1 MQLSFILVKPRNPQ
15 NIGATARAMGNFGF
29 EDLRLVNPWD
39 PTWQEAKSAVGA
51 SPILKK
57 AKVFNSL
64 KEATSDANIIIAT
77 TALKNRKPF
86 QQILTLNKID
96 SFLKENK
103 NQKIALLF
111 GNEKTGLTA
120 EDIDQADYILNIPT
134 TAKVPSIN
142 LAQAVILSCWEF
154 AKNNLKT
161 PRANTKKSATVKE
174 KEIAFNNL
182 SILLD
187 KLDLPPILNKKI
199 CTQKIQKI
207 SAAKNFTK
215 EDIFFIN
222 SIVQKIIKKLDSG
235 SR

>member
-1 MQLSFILVKPRNPQ
+1 MQISFILVKPRNPQ
-15 NIGATARAMGNFGF
+15 NIGAAARAMGNFGF
-29 EDLRLVNPWD
+29 EDLRLINPWD

-57 AKVFNSL
+57 AKVFDSIE
-64 KEATSDANIIIAT
+64 EAAKDANILIAT

-103 NQKIALLF
+103 DKKIAILF
-111 GNEKTGLTA
+111 GSEKTGLSA
-120 EDIDQADYILNIPT
+120 EDIDKADYILNIPT
-134 TAKVPSIN
+134 SAKVPSIN
-142 LAQAVILSCWEF
+142 LAQAVVLCCWEF
-154 AKNNLKT
+154 SKYNLKT
-161 PRANTKKSATVKE
+161 PRTNIKKSATIKE
-174 KEIAFNNL
+174 KEIALNNISL
-182 SILLD
+182 LLD
-187 KLDLPPILNKKI
+187 KLDLPPILNKRI

-222 SIVQKIIKKLDSG
+222 SIVQKIIKKLD
-235 SR
+235 

>member
-1 MQLSFILVKPRNPQ
+1 MQISVILVKPRNPQ
-15 NIGATARAMGNFGF
+15 NIGAAARAMGNFGF

-57 AKVFNSL
+57 AKVFNTVE
-64 KEATSDANIIIAT
+64 EAAKDANILIAT

-86 QQILTLNKID
+86 QQILTLNKIE
-96 SFLKENK
+96 SFIKENK
-103 NQKIALLF
+103 DKKIAILF
-111 GNEKTGLTA
+111 GSEKTGLTA
-120 EDIDQADYILNIPT
+120 EDIDKADYILNIPT

-142 LAQAVILSCWEF
+142 LAQAVILCCWEF

-161 PRANTKKSATVKE
+161 PRANIGKSATIKE

-182 SILLD
+182 SILFD

-199 CTQKIQKI
+199 CTQKLQKI
-207 SAAKNFTK
+207 SAAKKFTK

-222 SIVQKIIKKLDSG
+222 SIIQKIIKKLD
-235 SR
+235 

>member
-1 MQLSFILVKPRNPQ
+1 MQISIVLVKPRNPQ
-15 NIGATARAMGNFGF
+15 NIGAAARAMGNFGF
-29 EDLRLVNPWD
+29 EDLRLVQPWD

-57 AKVFNSL
+57 AKVFNTTQDAA
-64 KEATSDANIIIAT
+64 KDANIIIAT

-86 QQILTLNKID
+86 QQILTLNKIET
-96 SFLKENK
+96 FIKENNDK
-103 NQKIALLF
+103 KIALLF
-111 GNEKTGLTA
+111 GSEKTGLTA
-120 EDIDQADYILNIPT
+120 EDIDKADYILNIPT

-142 LAQAVILSCWEF
+142 LAQAVILCCWEF

-161 PRANTKKSATVKE
+161 PRTNIKKSATVKE
-174 KEIAFNNL
+174 REIALNNL
-182 SILLD
+182 LILLD

-222 SIVQKIIKKLDSG
+222 SIVQRIIKKLK
-235 SR
+235 

>member
-1 MQLSFILVKPRNPQ
+1 MQISFVLVKPRNPQ
-15 NIGATARAMGNFGF
+15 NIGAAARAMGNFGF
-29 EDLRLVNPWD
+29 EDLRLVRPWA

-57 AKVFNSL
+57 AKVFDSIE
-64 KEATSDANIIIAT
+64 KAAAQANIIIAT

-96 SFLKENK
+96 TFLKENK
-103 NQKIALLF
+103 DKKIALLF
-111 GNEKTGLTA
+111 GSEKTGLTS
-120 EDIDQADYILNIPT
+120 EDIDRADYILNIPT
-134 TAKVPSIN
+134 SAKVPSIN
-142 LAQAVILSCWEF
+142 LAQAIILCCWEF

-161 PRANTKKSATVKE
+161 PRTNIKKSATVKE

-187 KLDLPPILNKKI
+187 KLDLPPILNKRI

-215 EDIFFIN
+215 EDIFFVN
-222 SIVQKIIKKLDSG
+222 SILQKIIKKLDF
-235 SR
+235 

>member
-1 MQLSFILVKPRNPQ
+1 MQISIILVRPRNPQ
-15 NIGATARAMGNFGF
+15 NIGAAARAMGNFGL

-57 AKVFNSL
+57 AKVFDTIE
-64 KEATSDANIIIAT
+64 EAAKDANIIIAT

-86 QQILTLNKID
+86 QQILTLNKIET
-96 SFLKENK
+96 FIKENK

-111 GNEKTGLTA
+111 GSEKTGLNA
-120 EDIDQADYILNIPT
+120 EDIDKADYILNIPT

-142 LAQAVILSCWEF
+142 LAQAVILCCWEF
-154 AKNNLKT
+154 AKNDLKT
-161 PRANTKKSATVKE
+161 PRTNIKKSATIKE
-174 KEIAFNNL
+174 KQIALNNL
-182 SILLD
+182 LILLD
-187 KLDLPPILNKKI
+187 KLNLPPILNKRI
-199 CTQKIQKI
+199 CIQKIQKI

-222 SIVQKIIKKLDSG
+222 SITLKIIKKLT
-235 SR
+235 

>member
-1 MQLSFILVKPRNPQ
+1 MHLSFILVKPRNPQ
-15 NIGATARAMGNFGF
+15 NIGAAARAMGNFGF
-29 EDLRLVNPWD
+29 EDLRLINPWD

-57 AKVFNSL
+57 AKVFNTIE
-64 KEATSDANIIIAT
+64 EAAKDAHILIAT

-96 SFLKENK
+96 TFLKENK
-103 NQKIALLF
+103 DKKIALLF
-111 GNEKTGLTA
+111 GSEKTGLTA
-120 EDIDQADYILNIPT
+120 EDIDKADYILNIPT

-142 LAQAVILSCWEF
+142 LAQAVILCCWEF

-161 PRANTKKSATVKE
+161 PRANIGKSATIKE

-182 SILLD
+182 SILFD

-199 CTQKIQKI
+199 CTQKLQKI
-207 SAAKNFTK
+207 SAAKKFTK

-222 SIVQKIIKKLDSG
+222 SIVQKIIKKLD
-235 SR
+235 

>member
-1 MQLSFILVKPRNPQ
+1 MQISFILVKPRNPQ
-15 NIGATARAMGNFGF
+15 NIGAAARAMGNFGF
-29 EDLRLVNPWD
+29 EDLRLVEPWD

-57 AKVFNSL
+57 AKVFNTIE
-64 KEATSDANIIIAT
+64 EAAANVNIIIAT

-86 QQILTLNKID
+86 QEILTLNKIE

-103 NQKIALLF
+103 DKKIAVLF
-111 GNEKTGLTA
+111 GPEKTGLTSA
-120 EDIDQADYILNIPT
+120 EIDKADYILNIPT

-142 LAQAVILSCWEF
+142 LAQAVILCCWEF

-161 PRANTKKSATVKE
+161 PRKNTQKACSAKE
-174 KEIAFNNL
+174 KQIALNNL
-182 SILLD
+182 ILLFD

-207 SAAKNFTK
+207 SAAKNFSK
-215 EDIFFIN
+215 EEIFFIN
-222 SIVQKIIKKLDSG
+222 TITQKIIKKLG
-235 SR
+235 

>member
-1 MQLSFILVKPRNPQ
+1 MQISIVLVKPRNPQ
-15 NIGATARAMGNFGF
+15 NIGAAARAMGNFGF
-29 EDLRLVNPWD
+29 EDLRLVQPWD

-57 AKVFNSL
+57 AKVFNTTQDAA
-64 KEATSDANIIIAT
+64 KDANIIIAT

-86 QQILTLNKID
+86 QQILTLNKIET
-96 SFLKENK
+96 FIKENNDK
-103 NQKIALLF
+103 KIALLF
-111 GNEKTGLTA
+111 GSEKTGLTA
-120 EDIDQADYILNIPT
+120 EDIDKADYILNIPT

-142 LAQAVILSCWEF
+142 LAQAVILCCWEL

-161 PRANTKKSATVKE
+161 PRTNIKKSATVKE
-174 KEIAFNNL
+174 REIALNNL
-182 SILLD
+182 LFLFD

-215 EDIFFIN
+215 EDIFFIS
-222 SIVQKIIKKLDSG
+222 SIVQRIIKKLK
-235 SR
+235 

>member
-1 MQLSFILVKPRNPQ
+1 MHLSFILVKPRNPQ
-15 NIGATARAMGNFGF
+15 NIGAAARAMGNFAF
-29 EDLRLVNPWD
+29 EDLRLINPWD
-39 PTWQEAKSAVGA
+39 PTWQEAKSAVGV

-57 AKVFNSL
+57 AKVFNTIE
-64 KEATSDANIIIAT
+64 EAAKDAHILIAT

-96 SFLKENK
+96 TFLKENTDK
-103 NQKIALLF
+103 KIALLF
-111 GNEKTGLTA
+111 GSEKTGLTA
-120 EDIDQADYILNIPT
+120 EDIDKADYILNIPT

-142 LAQAVILSCWEF
+142 LAQAVILCCWEF

-161 PRANTKKSATVKE
+161 PRANIGKSATIKE

-182 SILLD
+182 SILFD

-199 CTQKIQKI
+199 CTQKLQKI
-207 SAAKNFTK
+207 SAAKKFTK

-222 SIVQKIIKKLDSG
+222 SIVQKIIKKLD
-235 SR
+235 

>member
-1 MQLSFILVKPRNPQ
+1 MQISFVLVKPRNPQ
-15 NIGATARAMGNFGF
+15 NIGAAARAMGNFGF
-29 EDLRLVNPWD
+29 EDLRLVRPWA

-57 AKVFNSL
+57 AKVFDSIE
-64 KEATSDANIIIAT
+64 KAAAQANIIIAT

-96 SFLKENK
+96 TFLKENK
-103 NQKIALLF
+103 DKKIALLF
-111 GNEKTGLTA
+111 GSEKTGLTS
-120 EDIDQADYILNIPT
+120 EDIDRTDYILNIPT
-134 TAKVPSIN
+134 SAKVPSIN
-142 LAQAVILSCWEF
+142 LAQAVILCCWEF

-161 PRANTKKSATVKE
+161 PRTNIKKSATVKE

-182 SILLD
+182 STLLD
-187 KLDLPPILNKKI
+187 KLDLPPILNKRI

-215 EDIFFIN
+215 EDIFFVN
-222 SIVQKIIKKLDSG
+222 SILQKIIKKLDF
-235 SR
+235 

>member
-1 MQLSFILVKPRNPQ
+1 MQLSLILVKPRNPQ
-15 NIGATARAMGNFGF
+15 NIGAAARAMGNFGF

-57 AKVFNSL
+57 AKVFDSL
-64 KEATSDANIIIAT
+64 KEATNDANIIIAT

-96 SFLKENK
+96 TFIKENK

-111 GNEKTGLTA
+111 GNEKTGLNA
-120 EDIDQADYILNIPT
+120 EDIDLADYILNIPT

-142 LAQAVILSCWEF
+142 LAQAVILCCWEF
-154 AKNNLKT
+154 SKYNLKT
-161 PRANTKKSATVKE
+161 PRTNIKKSATVKE
-174 KEIAFNNL
+174 KEIAFNNI

-222 SIVQKIIKKLDSG
+222 SITQKIIKKLDSG